1 MVIFEK
7 SECHGKGLIA
17 GQDIPRGK
25 ILHVT
30 QTWSS
35 KHNIWINVKP
45 NCMYNHSKLNENSE
59 LKTIDRAKI
68 LVTLKDIK
76 AGEEIFVDF
85 TKDKDLEQ
93 PEGDWKQ

>member
-1 MVIFEK
+1 
-7 SECHGKGLIA
+7 
-17 GQDIPRGK
+17 
-25 ILHVT
+25 
-30 QTWSS
+30 
-35 KHNIWINVKP
+35 
-45 NCMYNHSKLNENSE
+45 MYNHSKLNENSE

-93 PEGDWKQ
+93 PEGDGKQ